1 MDINKVESVVS
12 SLFGVC
18 IAKARTFGLMLLSVV
33 VMLSPVIVQADMVF
47 DFQMKLAKKG
57 NAEAQY
63 KVGEMYE
70 TGFGVKQDSEEAMSW
85 VTKAANKGH
94 ETAEFKLLY
103 WDIEKN
109 GMSNANKINLGS
121 LKAKAKQG
129 NPQASYY
136 LGKMYARGV
145 GFPRNTNSAVKWLNK
160 AASVGVPAAE
170 SELVIV
176 RERQQRQLATKRR
189 IDEKKRADL
198 KAKQDRERQAQLEQ
212 RRRIKAQQQTQREAD
227 EKSRAEE
234 SARQHVAIEKAAIEK
249 RNHEAALASEKAA
262 NEKANETARSLKL
275 KKEEQRQAQVAARKK
290 ADMVKKRKAAEA
302 KQKASFES
310 DPCSGKSARFLST
323 CK

>member
-85 VTKAANKGH
+85 VTKAASKGH

-109 GMSNANKINLGS
+109 GMSNANKINLGA

-145 GFPRNTNSAVKWLNK
+145 GLPRNTSSAVKWLNK
-160 AASVGVPAAE
+160 AASVGIPAAE

-212 RRRIKAQQQTQREAD
+212 RRRIKAQQAQKQAE
-227 EKSRAEE
+227 EKTRAEE
-234 SARQHVAIEKAAIEK
+234 SAKQHVAIEKAAIEK

-262 NEKANETARSLKL
+262 NEKARSLKL
-275 KKEEQRQAQVAARKK
+275 KKEEQRQAQIAARKK

>member
-1 MDINKVESVVS
+1 MHINKVKSAVS

-18 IAKARTFGLMLLSVV
+18 IAKARTFGLMFLSVV

-70 TGFGVKQDSEEAMSW
+70 TGFGVKQNSEEAMSW

-109 GMSNANKINLGS
+109 GMTNANKINMGS
-121 LKAKAKQG
+121 LKAKAKQS
-129 NPQASYY
+129 NPQAAYY

-145 GFPRNTNSAVKWLNK
+145 GLPRNTSSAVKWLNK
-160 AASVGVPAAE
+160 AASVGIPAAE

-198 KAKQDRERQAQLEQ
+198 KAKQDHERQAQLEQ
-212 RRRIKAQQQTQREAD
+212 RRRIKAQQQAQRQAE
-227 EKSRAEE
+227 EKARAEE

-249 RNHEAALASEKAA
+249 RSHEATLASEKAA
-262 NEKANETARSLKL
+262 NEKARSLKL
-275 KKEEQRQAQVAARKK
+275 KKEEQRQAQIAARKK

>member
-1 MDINKVESVVS
+1 MDINKVELAVS
-12 SLFGVC
+12 PHLGVC
-18 IAKARTFGLMLLSVV
+18 IAKARTFGLMLLSLV

-47 DFQMKLAKKG
+47 DFQMKLAQKG

-85 VTKAANKGH
+85 VTKAASKGH

-109 GMSNANKINLGS
+109 GMSNANKINMGS
-121 LKAKAKQG
+121 LKAKAKQS
-129 NPQASYY
+129 NPQAAYY

-145 GFPRNTNSAVKWLNK
+145 GLPRNTSSAVKWLNK
-160 AASVGVPAAE
+160 AASAGVPAAE

-212 RRRIKAQQQTQREAD
+212 RRRIKAQQQAQRQAE
-227 EKSRAEE
+227 EKARVEE
-234 SARQHVAIEKAAIEK
+234 SARQHVAIEK

-262 NEKANETARSLKL
+262 NEKANEKARSLKL
-275 KKEEQRQAQVAARKK
+275 KKEEQRRAQIAARKK

-323 CK
+323 CR